1 MAEEKTIDELKAE
14 LEQLRKQNL
23 EMELEMEKQKLEEAK
38 KLEEQKKE
46 EELREKIRQEL
57 LEELESKSVV
67 KNDTTPETLTT
78 NETNERWATF
88 SEHYKK
94 ALGLKG
100 MTYEDI
106 CEKVANRL

>member
-46 EELREKIRQEL
+46 EELGKKYGRSCL
-57 LEELESKSVV
+57 
-67 KNDTTPETLTT
+67 KNLRV
-78 NETNERWATF
+78 NL
-88 SEHYKK
+88 S
-94 ALGLKG
+94 
-100 MTYEDI
+100 
-106 CEKVANRL
+106 